1 MQGNAL
7 PNNWFRSVEER
18 QTYIKGDVQD
28 QETYQE
34 PSRQDGRLRE
44 ELGNHKTNPEKHRWD
59 EDGGE
64 VRSHELRPVGSDI
77 WTNFY
82 VMAE

>member
-18 QTYIKGDVQD
+18 QAYIEGDVQD

-44 ELGNHKTNPEKHRWD
+44 ELGNHKTNPEKHQWD